1 MQRYFSEEKI
11 NTQLVLNEDDIYH
24 IKTVMRMK
32 DNDEIIVVYK
42 KIAYLCCLEN
52 VKENIKINIKKE
64 LEKVNYNTPIVNLII
79 PILKEQKMDL
89 ILQKATELGISSITP
104 IITNRSII
112 KLKPSD
118 YDKKMTRWKKI
129 VKEASEQS
137 HRIDIPDILDIKEI
151 KDLDKIDGNKYVC
164 STREKS
170 KNIKLV
176 MKNVEICDRINVVI
190 GPEGGL
196 TEKEEEMLNKQGF
209 LSITLG
215 NRILRVETV
224 PLFILSVI
232 NYEFME

>member
-1 MQRYFSEEKI
+1 MQRYFSENKNENELI
-11 NTQLVLNEDDIYH
+11 LNKDDIYH

-32 DNDEIIVVYK
+32 DNDEIIVVYQNV
-42 KIAYLCCLEN
+42 AYLCCLEN
-52 VKENIKINIKKE
+52 VKENIKINIKEE

-89 ILQKATELGISSITP
+89 ILQKATELGVSSITP
-104 IITNRSII
+104 IITKRSII
-112 KLKPSD
+112 KLKQSD
-118 YDKKMTRWKKI
+118 YEKKIIRWKRI

-137 HRIDIPDILDIKEI
+137 HRIDIPDILDIKQI
-151 KDLDKIDGNKYVC
+151 NDLSKIDGYKFVA

-176 MKNVEICDRINVVI
+176 MKNLGICDRINVVI

-196 TEKEEEMLNKQGF
+196 SIEEEDMLNKLGF
-209 LSITLG
+209 SSITLG